1 MSGFVSEPTR
11 SDKALATT
19 SHGEKRYTEG
29 QRHDRLPDIS
39 GGAATMTMKDADDL
53 PPETDISAS
62 QKMLSAVSGSLL
74 TSLLGKFKDYQLYKR
89 NGGLIHVSL

>member
-11 SDKALATT
+11 SDEELATT

-29 QRHDRLPDIS
+29 QRHDRLP
-39 GGAATMTMKDADDL
+39 GGSNRNATMTMNDEDEL
-53 PPETDISAS
+53 SPETDISAG

-74 TSLLGKFKDYQLYKR
+74 TSLLGKFNDHRSHKR
-89 NGGLIHVSL
+89 NLKG